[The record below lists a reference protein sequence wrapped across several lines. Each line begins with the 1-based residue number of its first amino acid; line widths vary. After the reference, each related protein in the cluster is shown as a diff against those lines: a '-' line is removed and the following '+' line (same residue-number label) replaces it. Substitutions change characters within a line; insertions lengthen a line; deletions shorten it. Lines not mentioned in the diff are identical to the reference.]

1 LQAVIAE
8 IERKMKRIN
17 IDALHPGDIVLTASK
32 SAAGKGIRATTL
44 AVVSHAMICVQHG
57 SVIDSTG
64 DGVQAH
70 NLQRELFKPF
80 ERVYAFR
87 LREPLDPERLEQV
100 INFAR
105 SEVGTRYSMREAFR
119 SVLPGKRPR
128 ERRQFCSRLVARA
141 YAHVG
146 VQLVADEDYCTP
158 DQLRRSPLLL
168 ELKGITETV
177 SVQELAAWQA
187 RPNPIAMMH
196 TAQNAILDGIRKL
209 DPMVENFAD
218 VDQIVRS
225 HPQWDLQI
233 AALFSNS
240 GFLELWKIDFQINPW
255 HYNVE
260 KLEAVVTAANHDK
273 IRTYCRAMIA
283 ETISGAQRYRT
294 MLEHYRQSHRLAPR
308 QTTFQLVELYD
319 QLVRNDALLRATARE
334 WLERHHSEDIAD
346 HLEQRPPSDR
356 SKPSAR

>member
-1 LQAVIAE
+1 
-8 IERKMKRIN
+8 MKRIN
-17 IDALHPGDIVLTASK
+17 IDALQPGDIVLTASK

-64 DGVQAH
+64 DGVQAR

-87 LREPLDPERLEQV
+87 LREQLTPERLKQV

-105 SEVGTRYSMREAFR
+105 SEVGTRYSVREAVR

-168 ELKGITETV
+168 ELEGITETV
-177 SVQELAAWQA
+177 SAQELAAWRA
-187 RPNPIAMMH
+187 RPNPIAMTH
-196 TAQNAILDGIRKL
+196 AAQNAILDGVRKL
-209 DPMVENFAD
+209 DPTVENFTD
-218 VDQIVRS
+218 VDQIVRN
-225 HPQWDLQI
+225 HPEWDLQI
-233 AALFSNS
+233 AALFRVS
-240 GFLELWKIDFQINPW
+240 GYLELWKTDFQINPW

-260 KLEAVVTAANHDK
+260 ALEAVLTPANHDE
-273 IRTYCRAMIA
+273 IRTYCRAVIA
-283 ETISGAQRYRT
+283 ETISGGQRYRT
-294 MLEHYRQSHRLAPR
+294 MLEHHRQSHRLEPR

-334 WLERHHSEDIAD
+334 WLERHHPEDID
-346 HLEQRPPSDR
+346 DYLEQ
-356 SKPSAR
+356 